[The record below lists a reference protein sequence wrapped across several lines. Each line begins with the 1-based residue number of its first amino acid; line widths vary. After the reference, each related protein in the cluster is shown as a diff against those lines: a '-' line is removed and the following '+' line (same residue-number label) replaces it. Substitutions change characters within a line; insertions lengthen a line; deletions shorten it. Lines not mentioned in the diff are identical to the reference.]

1 MLCCHAYAF
10 EVERVPN
17 LCSEYRKPI
26 RHLVIDEWA
35 EPPSKQTNLLT
46 IANYIVFLRFIVT
59 YLYSCERYI
68 TYIGG
73 KRLK

>member
-1 MLCCHAYAF
+1 MRSDHAPVLHCMMLCCHAYAF

-35 EPPSKQTNLLT
+35 EPASKQTNLL
-46 IANYIVFLRFIVT
+46 NNR
-59 YLYSCERYI
+59 
-68 TYIGG
+68 
-73 KRLK
+73 K